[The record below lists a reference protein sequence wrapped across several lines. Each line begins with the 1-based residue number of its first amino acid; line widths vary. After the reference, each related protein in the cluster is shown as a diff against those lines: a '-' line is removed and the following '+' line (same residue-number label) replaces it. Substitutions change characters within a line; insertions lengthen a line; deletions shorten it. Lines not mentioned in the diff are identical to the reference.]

1 MKFLMTLI
9 LFLPV
14 SKAVVPLAEVKGQP
28 AGSWNT
34 SRKEGERVARTVQMN
49 RNAMKNIV
57 VHLSGVL
64 AFVKKSLL
72 WAAAPFLF
80 PERVGNSLIF

>member
-64 AFVKKSLL
+64 AFVKNLCCGLL
-72 WAAAPFLF
+72 CLF
-80 PERVGNSLIF
+80 FFRRELEIH